1 MALEYLSIYHLSSSL
16 FGFMGCCVLVSG
28 CGPTAEEEAFQ
39 RSIDETIQLRDDY
52 LNQ

>member
-1 MALEYLSIYHLSSSL
+1 MKWLLIVLL
-16 FGFMGCCVLVSG
+16 VCCVLVSG

-39 RSIDETIQLRDDY
+39 RSIDETNQLTEDY